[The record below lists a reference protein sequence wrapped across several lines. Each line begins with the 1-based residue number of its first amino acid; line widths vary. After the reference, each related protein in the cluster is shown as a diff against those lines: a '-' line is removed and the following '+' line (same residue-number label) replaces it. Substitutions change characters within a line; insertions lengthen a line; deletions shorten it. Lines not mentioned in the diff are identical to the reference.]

1 MNFGA
6 DCGLMGLVAERKGG
20 KESSHGYI
28 FQKGQPNTSIERV
41 ELESEFAGEQKLH
54 DKIRARLHPAGGGA
68 VLEVTG
74 RVLSMVP
81 CRNHRAGW
89 VTRVAEGMTEWRL
102 DDRVGYGMSE
112 YLDHLH
118 KGE

>member
-1 MNFGA
+1 MTMNFGA

-28 FQKGQPNTSIERV
+28 FQKGQP
-41 ELESEFAGEQKLH
+41 
-54 DKIRARLHPAGGGA
+54 
-68 VLEVTG
+68 
-74 RVLSMVP
+74 
-81 CRNHRAGW
+81 
-89 VTRVAEGMTEWRL
+89 